1 MKGIPTVLI
10 TVSPEVSAQ
19 MRPPRALYPKGFKI
33 GNSLGKPGM
42 RELQKAVL
50 RDALTLLTVDTRP
63 GSYCY
68 ARLSRLRRV
77 SRTTTRKKV
86 TTEQVMQKTIGILTG
101 GGDAPGLNAVIRAVV
116 KTATGEFG
124 MRVVGIE
131 DGFEGLLGETRTR
144 TLSHSEVRGLL
155 PRGGTILG
163 TRNRGKFVEHSVN
176 GVSSTSESLYAEA
189 VANIEKLG
197 ISALLVL
204 GGEGTLTI
212 GAEFD
217 RRGVPVVGVPK
228 TIDND
233 LACTEL
239 TFGFVT
245 ALDIAT
251 EALDRLHTT
260 AESHDRVMILEVMGR
275 NAGWIALH
283 SGIAGGADVIL
294 IPEIPFSMESV
305 ARKIRA
311 REEGGSNFSII
322 VTAEGAIET
331 GHQQIFQDSGDP
343 QHAPRLGGIG
353 QYCRSQLEELTGK
366 ETRCVVLGHLQR
378 GGRPNAFDRMLAT
391 TYGACA
397 VRAFAEG
404 KHGVMVA
411 LQAGDVVTV
420 PISEAVA
427 NVKTVPPNGQMVT
440 TARDTGIS
448 FGAPDEAKYHRL
460 V

>member
-1 MKGIPTVLI
+1 MYK
-10 TVSPEVSAQ
+10 
-19 MRPPRALYPKGFKI
+19 
-33 GNSLGKPGM
+33 N
-42 RELQKAVL
+42 
-50 RDALTLLTVDTRP
+50 
-63 GSYCY
+63 
-68 ARLSRLRRV
+68 
-77 SRTTTRKKV
+77 
-86 TTEQVMQKTIGILTG
+86 IGILTG

-116 KTATGEFG
+116 KTATGQYG

-131 DGFEGLLGETRTR
+131 DGFEGLLGDTRTR
-144 TLSHSEVRGLL
+144 PLLQSDVRGLL

-163 TRNRGKFVEHSVN
+163 TRNRGRFVEHTAD
-176 GVSSTSESLYAEA
+176 GVSTTSREVYDEA
-189 VANIEKLG
+189 INNLTRFGVD
-197 ISALLVL
+197 ALVVL

-212 GAEFD
+212 AAEFD
-217 RRGVPVVGVPK
+217 RLGVPVVGVPK

-294 IPEIPFSMESV
+294 IPELPFSMESV
-305 ARKIRA
+305 AEKVRA
-311 REEGGSNFSII
+311 RDRGGSNFSII
-322 VTAEGAIET
+322 VTAEGAVET
-331 GHQQIFQDSGDP
+331 GHDQIFQDSGDRE
-343 QHAPRLGGIG
+343 HAPRLGGIA
-353 QYCRSQLEELTGK
+353 QYCRSCLEALTGK

-397 VRAFAEG
+397 VRTLADG
-404 KHGVMVA
+404 KRGTMVA

-427 NVKTVPPNGQMVT
+427 NVKTVPPDGQMVR
-440 TARDTGIS
+440 TARDIGIS
-448 FGAPDEAKYHRL
+448 FGAPDEDNYHL
-460 V
+460 PG

>member
-1 MKGIPTVLI
+1 M
-10 TVSPEVSAQ
+10 
-19 MRPPRALYPKGFKI
+19 Y
-33 GNSLGKPGM
+33 N
-42 RELQKAVL
+42 
-50 RDALTLLTVDTRP
+50 
-63 GSYCY
+63 
-68 ARLSRLRRV
+68 
-77 SRTTTRKKV
+77 
-86 TTEQVMQKTIGILTG
+86 TIGILTG

-116 KTATGEFG
+116 KTATCEYG
-124 MRVVGIE
+124 MRVIGIE
-131 DGFEGLLGETRTR
+131 DGFEGLLGATQTRV
-144 TLSHSEVRGLL
+144 LSPGDVRGLL

-163 TRNRGKFVEHSVN
+163 TRNRGHFVDRTKDGRRIEVEE
-176 GVSSTSESLYAEA
+176 VYQEA
-189 VANIEKLG
+189 ISNMKVLG
-197 ISALLVL
+197 IDALITL

-212 GAEFD
+212 AEQFD
-217 RRGVPVVGVPK
+217 KRGVPVCGVPK

-275 NAGWIALH
+275 HAGWIALH

-294 IPEIPFSMESV
+294 IPEIPFSADAV
-305 ARKIRA
+305 AEKIRA
-311 REEGGSNFSII
+311 RDLAGSNFSII
-322 VTAEGAIET
+322 VVAEGAIEI
-331 GHQQIFQDSGDP
+331 GHELIYQDRGDAH
-343 QHAPRLGGIG
+343 HAPRLGGIG
-353 QYCRSQLEELTGK
+353 LHLQHEIEEKTGR

-391 TYGACA
+391 NFGSCA
-397 VRAFAEG
+397 IRALAEG

-420 PISEAVA
+420 PLSEAIA
-427 NVKTVPPNGQMVT
+427 NIKTVPPTGQLVR

-448 FGAPDEAKYHRL
+448 FAAPNEQEFHRRL
-460 V
+460 